1 MLASKVLLNREERQS
16 PVMRI
21 RIVQS
26 PPVADVDGIALDYFE
41 VGGEYVV
48 GNSVGALFLAE
59 GWGEPVAL
67 DEPRPPEPFSA
78 DDPFGT
84 TTLDRNSPPNLVK
97 EQHPPF
103 LDRDLARE
111 VALPWR
117 WRRRRRK

>member
-1 MLASKVLLNREERQS
+1 MI
-16 PVMRI
+16 RI

-26 PPVADVDGIALDYFE
+26 PPVADVDGIPVDYFE
-41 VGGEYVV
+41 VGGDDEV
-48 GNSVGALFLAE
+48 GNSLGALFLAE

-67 DEPRPPEPFSA
+67 DEPRSPEPFSA

-111 VALPWR
+111 FAPPWR